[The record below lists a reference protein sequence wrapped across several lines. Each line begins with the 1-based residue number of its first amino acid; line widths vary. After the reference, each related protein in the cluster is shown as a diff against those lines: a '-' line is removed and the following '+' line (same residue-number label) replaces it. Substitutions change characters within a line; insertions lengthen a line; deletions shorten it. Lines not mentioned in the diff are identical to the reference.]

1 MPKVFKIGEVLQVI
15 RGKLSLK
22 REQGINLMADGGK
35 VLLKPS
41 HILDDIY
48 EKHKDED
55 GFLYL
60 VYTEENIYG

>member
-1 MPKVFKIGEVLQVI
+1 MPRVFKIGEVLQVI

-35 VLLKPS
+35 ILLKPS
-41 HILDDIY
+41 HVLDDIY